1 MTSNSEDTFQAALDT
16 AVRSLGSF
24 AKTTRE
30 LSDMLV
36 KRGYSQDIAQLVVEK
51 CLSYNYLDDEAYA
64 LAYYRDKVL
73 CKGKSPRLVRSE
85 LLAKGIDIETVLQA
99 EASLA
104 EDEILQAAKDLVQ
117 SKLRR
122 DYSDTGKRRALN
134 MLQRRGHDL
143 SLSFQVVNEVVAEL
157 SET

>member
-1 MTSNSEDTFQAALDT
+1 MESQSTDVFQAALNT
-16 AVRSLGSF
+16 AVRSLGRC
-24 AKTTRE
+24 AKTTQE
-30 LSDMLV
+30 LSGMLI
-36 KRGYSQDIAQLVVEK
+36 KRGYSQDIVQQVVER

-73 CKGKSPRLVRSE
+73 RNAKSPRFVRSE
-85 LLAKGIDIETVLQA
+85 LLAKGIETEMILEA
-99 EASLA
+99 EASLT
-104 EDEILQAAKDLVQ
+104 EDEILQAAKDLVY

-122 DYSDTGKRRALN
+122 DDSEAGRRRALN

-157 SET
+157 SEK